1 MWLRSATGWFRMAC
15 KRSGVR
21 IPVAP
26 LPSSNQNSNSRRE
39 AAFLFSRLRS
49 GAAPRG
55 GMENVQVR
63 YEVWTVQGLADD
75 FLQRMQAHFEVA
87 IR

>member
-1 MWLRSATGWFRMAC
+1 MLADALSVYGMQE
-15 KRSGVR
+15 VR
-21 IPVAP
+21 G
-26 LPSSNQNSNSRRE
+26 SNPRNSTFQLKAVNSNSRRE
-39 AAFLFSRLRS
+39 AAFLFSRPRS

-63 YEVWTVQGLADD
+63 YEVKTLQGLADD